1 MYAEVHVFIAVSL
14 DGYIASE
21 EDSLEWLFRQEQ
33 GGDTGYEAF
42 YETIGTV
49 VMGRRTYEWIKQEM
63 TEGFPYADKPCWVL
77 SRTVQNVPD
86 AKVSRQSPADL
97 IMELKNSAEKPIWIV
112 GGGEVIRELLEADL
126 IDRFQIAIAPVLIGR
141 GVRLFPEGDYEHDL
155 VLEGTRQFDEFV
167 ELTYR
172 RKR

>member
-1 MYAEVHVFIAVSL
+1 MQAEVHVFIAVSL

-77 SRTVQNVPD
+77 SRTIQHIPD
-86 AKVSRQSPADL
+86 AEVSRQSPADL
-97 IMELKNSAEKPIWIV
+97 VNELKQSAEKPIWIV

-141 GVRLFPEGDYEHDL
+141 GVRLFPEGGYEHDL